1 MANDQQKML
10 IHYGG
15 PFLARVIL
23 FSYRREVFALAIVPT
38 DTDRS
43 TTPATPTPARPAW
56 RRFAVLGL
64 FVALIIGLLS
74 AGAQGFFSSDA
85 LRDNRET
92 LLAVVAGNYIA
103 AVAVFMLVYVA
114 AVTFSIPGAVWL
126 SIAGGFI
133 FSAGPA
139 TLFIV
144 VAATIGATLVF
155 LLARYVLGD
164 MLRQKAGGA
173 IERMRAGFQEDAL
186 SYMLVLRLV
195 PLLPFFI
202 VNLVP
207 AFLNVPVR
215 VYVLGTALG
224 IIPGSFVFAWVGSG
238 VGTVFDAGGDVD
250 PGAIIFQP
258 SVIGPLL
265 GLAALALIPVVY
277 KRFRPT
283 PNE

>member
-1 MANDQQKML
+1 MANNQQKML
-10 IHYGG
+10 IPYGG
-15 PFLARVIL
+15 PFLARVLL

-38 DTDRS
+38 NTGRS
-43 TTPATPTPARPAW
+43 TTPATPASARPAW

-133 FSAGPA
+133 FSVGPA

-173 IERMRAGFQEDAL
+173 IERMRSGFQEDAL

-238 VGTVFDAGGDVD
+238 VGAVFDVGGDVD

-283 PNE
+283 PK